1 MSVKNVAR
9 LHYTAQAFQ
18 CESVRRRANWTRECS
33 ISEVAG
39 RIFCLSEEHPNN
51 LWCSAFIAA
60 LSSFCLSMA
69 LSPWIKRLSCHNR

>member
-39 RIFCLSEEHPNN
+39 RIFCLSEEHHNN

-69 LSPWIKRLSCHNR
+69 LSPWIKRLLCHNR